1 MTRSQEIYSLLRARI
16 SSGRL
21 APGSRLPAEPELAAE
36 LKVARRTLRSALALL
51 QKEGLICRTPHK
63 GTFVRDFSGS
73 TEKRITNII
82 NDSNEVPTASKNK
95 IIYLK
100 NLI

>member
-21 APGSRLPAEPELAAE
+21 APGSRLPAEPELACE

-63 GTFVRDFSGS
+63 GTFVCDFSGS
-73 TEKRITNII
+73 TEKRILFFNADQI
-82 NDSNEVPTASKNK
+82 NEGPWPSTRTTS
-95 IIYLK
+95 YT
-100 NLI
+100 